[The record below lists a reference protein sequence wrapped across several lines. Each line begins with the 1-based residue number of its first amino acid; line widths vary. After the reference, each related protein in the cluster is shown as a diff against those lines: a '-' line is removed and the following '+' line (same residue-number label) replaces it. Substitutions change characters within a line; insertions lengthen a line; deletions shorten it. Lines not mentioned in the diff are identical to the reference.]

1 MGINVILKK
10 IGTLM
15 LVLPLLTFVSNA
27 VEVTQAQQSTVQG
40 QVTDAVT
47 VEDRS
52 GIDQNNVAS
61 MQETVR
67 GHITDAQTG
76 ESLPGVNILIEGTT
90 TGTITDADGN
100 FELTVSD
107 LSSTLIITYIGYN
120 RMEIPLEGRVEID
133 IEMTSQVIV
142 GEDLVVVGYGTQ
154 QRETLTGS
162 VSAVEGSQMIK
173 TPTVNV
179 TNNLAGRLSG
189 LQVVTETGEPGNDD
203 SIMRIRGS
211 STLGDNSPLVV
222 VDGIPGRELARI
234 NPNSIE
240 SINVLKDASAAIYGS
255 KAANGVILVTTKRGS
270 IGAPQI
276 SIDFNQGWS
285 APTVIPDMADAASYA
300 QMINEINMY
309 SNQDP
314 VYSDEDIQKYADGSD
329 PWTHPNTDWFD
340 EVIKPLSPQTMAN
353 VSLSGGSE
361 AVRYFT
367 SLGYRYQDGIFYD
380 SATNYS
386 QVNIRSNI
394 DATVTENITINLGL
408 AARQEDRGNAAA
420 MRGARNNWWALNRQY
435 PYLPAYWPTGEPGP
449 DVEYGTN
456 PAVTTTN
463 TPGYENDKRYGLEGT
478 LQLDV
483 TIPAVEG
490 LSFSADVN
498 IDKVIDNN
506 KFFIKPWVLY
516 TWDGNTRDEDGVPVL
531 EGAERGVSD
540 PQLEHY
546 MGDATTTTIKGLL
559 NYVTTIG
566 EMHNIGVLVGAEQ
579 ITGDAMNF
587 SAFRRH
593 FPSTQIDELFA
604 GGEELR
610 SNTGS
615 SSQQAQQSLFSRL
628 NYNYANRYMIE
639 AVFRY
644 DGSYVFP
651 EDDRW
656 GFFPG
661 VSLGWDVAGEN
672 FWNFDFINQF
682 KLRGSW
688 GRTGND
694 RITPYQYMETFAY
707 SGDYIFNID
716 EVHKQVN
723 QTRTPNRNITW
734 EVADQ
739 KNIGFDSELFDGRI
753 QFSAEYFYE
762 TRSNILWWRD
772 AAIPQ
777 HTGLTLPQENFA
789 KVRNSGVDLQLGFR
803 GISEDFNYAI
813 TLSADYAKNKILDWD
828 EPEGRPEH
836 QRSEGRPMGSQLYYN
851 AIGVFRDWDHVESMP
866 SHPEARPG
874 DLIFEDVNGDG
885 VIDGN
890 DRIRIDKTDMPTLT
904 GGVNVDLGY
913 RNFDASFLIQGA
925 AGAARAFR
933 EFSGEAGNFRMDN
946 VRGRWTPDNIDADK
960 PRAWNRSA
968 EYWMTDG
975 QPNNTYWVRNTDYL
989 RLKSINIGYTLPVD
1003 FMGADNFRIY
1013 VSGQNLLTL
1022 TSIKDFD
1029 PESPSQ
1035 SDQSI
1040 WVNSQ
1045 VYPHNK
1051 TYSIGM
1057 TINF

>member
-1 MGINVILKK
+1 MRTNVLLKK
-10 IGTLM
+10 FGTLM
-15 LVLPLLTFVSNA
+15 LVLPLLAFVLNA

-40 QVTDAVT
+40 RV
-47 VEDRS
+47 
-52 GIDQNNVAS
+52 I
-61 MQETVR
+61 
-67 GHITDAQTG
+67 DAQT
-76 ESLPGVNILIEGTT
+76 EEPLPGVNILIEGTT
-90 TGTITDADGN
+90 TGTVTDDDGN
-100 FELTVSD
+100 FELNVSD

-120 RMEIPLEGRVEID
+120 RIEIPLEGRVNID
-133 IEMTSQVIV
+133 IEMTPQVIE
-142 GEDLVVVGYGTQ
+142 GRDLVVVGYGTQ
-154 QRETLTGS
+154 EKETLTGA
-162 VSAVEGSQMIK
+162 VSAVEGGELIK

-179 TNNLAGRLSG
+179 TNNLAGRLPG
-189 LQVVTETGEPGNDD
+189 LQVVTETGEPGNDN
-203 SIMRIRGS
+203 SIMRIRGA
-211 STLGDNSPLVV
+211 STLGDNSPLIV

-270 IGAPQI
+270 VGAPQI

-300 QMINEINMY
+300 QMINEIKMY
-309 SNQDP
+309 TNQDP
-314 VYSDEDIQKYADGSD
+314 VYSDEDIQKYADGSN

-361 AVRYFT
+361 TVRYFT

-408 AARQEDRGNAAA
+408 AARQEDRSNAAA

-483 TIPAVEG
+483 IIPAVDG

-516 TWDGNTRDEDGVPVL
+516 TWDGNTRDDAGVPVL
-531 EGAERGVSD
+531 EGAERGVPE
-540 PQLEHY
+540 PQLEQY
-546 MGDATTTTIKGLL
+546 MRDASTTTIKGLL
-559 NYVTTIG
+559 NYATTFRK
-566 EMHNIGVLVGAEQ
+566 MHNIEMLIGAEQ

-587 SAFRRH
+587 SAFRRN
-593 FPSTQIDELFA
+593 FPSAKIDELFA

-615 SSQQAQQSLFSRL
+615 SSHQAQQSLFSRL
-628 NYNYANRYMIE
+628 NYNYALRYMIE
-639 AVFRY
+639 FVFRY
-644 DGSYVFP
+644 DGSFVFP

-661 VSLGWDVAGEN
+661 VSLGWDVAAEK
-672 FWNFDFINQF
+672 FWNLDFINQF

-694 RITPYQYMETFAY
+694 RVTPYQYMETFGY
-707 SGDYIFNID
+707 SGDYIFNIND
-716 EVHKQVN
+716 VYKQVN

-762 TRSNILWWRD
+762 TRSNILWWRN

-789 KVRNSGVDLQLGFR
+789 KVRNSGVDMQLSFR
-803 GISEDFNYAI
+803 GVLEDFNYAI
-813 TLSADYAKNKILDWD
+813 TLSGDYAKNKILDWD
-828 EPEGRPEH
+828 EPEGRPEY

-851 AIGVFRDWDHVESMP
+851 AIGIFSDREHVESMP

-874 DLIFEDVNGDG
+874 DIIFEDVNGDG
-885 VIDGN
+885 IIDGN

-904 GGVNVDLGY
+904 GGLNVDLGY

-925 AGAARAFR
+925 GGAARAFR

-946 VRGRWTPDNIDADK
+946 VIGRWTPDNVDADK

-968 EYWMTDG
+968 SYWMTDG

-989 RLKSINIGYTLPVD
+989 RLKSLNIGYTLPVD
-1003 FMGADNFRIY
+1003 FVGANNLRIY

-1051 TYSIGM
+1051 TYNLGM